1 MAAVLDKPQINLA
14 NVKTS
19 ITSIVEAQL
28 DKINTMESSREIF
41 LFIRNLFD
49 KHNIDTK
56 KSRDIIQNLATMRN
70 VENAR
75 AYIYNFCLK
84 GEGQGTLEID
94 KKPRYKNK
102 MFKIDEK
109 LKKIVSEDI
118 EKIEVET
125 TAEEIT
131 VETDG
136 DAVKV
141 EVEPKAAECADC
153 RIPVESTADL
163 DDYAFFSDLN
173 PETDIDDI
181 PADAEPDGTENVE
194 ESLFKE
200 SAQGTYSMRM
210 YDYIDEYLDN
220 EGRKDLCYAFTKWL
234 SDDEVHE
241 FAKANDLVPVFEDED
256 DLYESIEKKYVKPLK
271 DKINACYTKQDLD
284 EIGAYLDDFSDK
296 DIDRILSGKVSNKD
310 VNKMFGGYNFVD
322 DDFPGWDFKES
333 KSIKE
338 SYSYSRIYEYIDSI
352 LGDCCR
358 GERRWPKAD
367 PNDFA
372 RILEDEYNLESEE
385 DYSWKDLCRVIHDIY
400 PNGEYAGDEL
410 DESKSIKEE
419 YIEATPNDKDC
430 FAFITTINKRTR
442 ETKRQRIEGSY
453 GKIRGIIASKQ
464 RNETLY
470 DFEGPFKNESKS
482 IKESADSRVNTVEY
496 GPYDKWYEF
505 ERLYLPGKN
514 GKHDV
519 RIYFYEGDD
528 AAEDYEDYDVSVDIA
543 DESILVDELKL
554 AREIGYTGFHPY
566 LTAFNWD
573 GAVECC
579 EDIYDYFME
588 IPQEEIYDTLV
599 NKLGCD
605 EGQVSRFFQPSMNES
620 KCIKESANVE
630 TNTTY
635 LARAMHKM
643 YVDGYNYQEI
653 ADVLGAPV
661 SLVIKMIGPDSYDE
675 SLTESTEKQYIAIDT
690 QDKDNKD
697 NTRKYT
703 EKQLIDFA
711 KELIKIEEESSEPDQ
726 YKKRPELKD
735 DLASAKKVLK
745 YFMYDVKE
753 AE

>member
-49 KHNIDTK
+49 KHDIDTK

-94 KKPRYKNK
+94 KKPRYKSK

-125 TAEEIT
+125 AAEEIT

-271 DKINACYTKQDLD
+271 DKINACHTKQDLE

-310 VNKMFGGYNFVD
+310 INKMFGGYNFVD

-333 KSIKE
+333 KVVKE
-338 SYSYSRIYEYIDSI
+338 AWDAKAPGAYGERIFNYLDQMSGDHIQWFLSEYDWREALGTDSI
-352 LGDCCR
+352 YTR
-358 GERRWPKAD
+358 
-367 PNDFA
+367 
-372 RILEDEYNLESEE
+372 
-385 DYSWKDLCRVIHDIY
+385 DIY
-400 PNGEYAGDEL
+400 DAIGAYLETNSGYGLYTDLDRYCYHNKLL
-410 DESKSIKEE
+410 DESKSIKEALSIAE
-419 YIEATPNDKDC
+419 FVDWHETTNYQENENTFEAVYSILDKYPDSEGDVK
-430 FAFITTINKRTR
+430 AQYTAASDEDKEAIS
-442 ETKRQRIEGSY
+442 RIID
-453 GKIRGIIASKQ
+453 KA
-464 RNETLY
+464 NETAT
-470 DFEGPFKNESKS
+470 EEP
-482 IKESADSRVNTVEY
+482 TV
-496 GPYDKWYEF
+496 
-505 ERLYLPGKN
+505 
-514 GKHDV
+514 
-519 RIYFYEGDD
+519 
-528 AAEDYEDYDVSVDIA
+528 
-543 DESILVDELKL
+543 
-554 AREIGYTGFHPY
+554 
-566 LTAFNWD
+566 
-573 GAVECC
+573 
-579 EDIYDYFME
+579 
-588 IPQEEIYDTLV
+588 
-599 NKLGCD
+599 
-605 EGQVSRFFQPSMNES
+605 
-620 KCIKESANVE
+620 
-630 TNTTY
+630 Y

-653 ADVLGAPV
+653 ADTLGAPV

-675 SLTESTEKQYIAIDT
+675 SLTESAEKQYVAIDT

-697 NTRKYT
+697 NNRKYT
-703 EKQLIDFA
+703 EKQLIDFT
-711 KELIKIEEESSEPDQ
+711 KELIKIEEESSEPEQ